1 MENNHNPQRQGIVS
15 QFFLTFA
22 HLEQLKKQD
31 MTEAIKK
38 KISESKGARWTALII
53 VSFTMMWG
61 YFLTDALSPLMT
73 MLEQDPNAG
82 WSSSEFG
89 LFNSAY
95 SWFNVYLFLLVLGGI
110 VLDKK
115 GVRFTGVV
123 TCILML
129 AGALI
134 KYYAV
139 QYIAPDAGTVFGIR
153 TQVFVACLG
162 YAIFAVGT
170 ENCCTTISKVIAKW
184 FQGKEMAMALGIQV
198 AVARLGTAAALIFC
212 PMIAKNFS
220 VSAPLLLSAILLG
233 IGLLAYLVFCVMDR
247 QYDAEVALEQQS
259 DDDTF
264 KVSDLKLIITNRG
277 FWLIA
282 LLCLMFYSAV
292 FPFMKYA
299 TSLMENKYGVSSSL
313 AGLIPSLIPFGNLI
327 MTPLFGGI
335 YDKKGK
341 GATIMII
348 GSILLILVHVLFAL
362 PILNYWWFAAFVMI
376 VLGVAFS
383 LVPSAMWPSV
393 PKIIPMKLLGS
404 AYALIFWVQN
414 IGLGLVPLFIGKVL
428 DNYCKVGTRLVDGIE
443 VTQYNYTLPM
453 CIFALFGVAAL
464 LLALRL
470 KAVDRKEGYGLEEPN
485 IK

>member
-1 MENNHNPQRQGIVS
+1 MSTVS
-15 QFFLTFA
+15 
-22 HLEQLKKQD
+22 
-31 MTEAIKK
+31 K
-38 KISESKGARWTALII
+38 KISESKGARWAALII

-73 MLEQDPNAG
+73 MLEEQMG
-82 WSSSEFG
+82 WTSLEFG
-89 LFNSAY
+89 QFNWAY
-95 SWFNVYLFLLVLGGI
+95 CWFNVFLFMLIFGGI
-110 VLDKK
+110 ILDKM
-115 GVRFTGVV
+115 GVRFTGIV
-123 TCILML
+123 TCILMF

-139 QYIAPDAGTVFGIR
+139 TQISSGPEAGTVFGMR

-170 ENCCTTISKVIAKW
+170 ENCGITVSKVITKW
-184 FQGKEMAMALGIQV
+184 FAGKELALAMGVQV
-198 AVARLGTAAALIFC
+198 AVARLGTAAALVFC
-212 PMIAKNFS
+212 PMIANRFS
-220 VSAPLLLSAILLG
+220 VSTPLLLSAILLC
-233 IGLLAYLVFCVMDR
+233 IGFLAYLVFCRMDK
-247 QYDAEVALEQQS
+247 QFDAEVAQAQTEP
-259 DDDTF
+259 DDVF
-264 KVSDLKLIITNRG
+264 KVKDLKLIITNRG

-299 TSLMENKYGVSSSL
+299 ASLMENKYGVSTTL

-348 GSILLILVHVLFAL
+348 GSLLLILVHVLFAL
-362 PILNYWWFAAFVMI
+362 PLLNYWWFAAFIMI
-376 VLGVAFS
+376 ILGIAFS

-393 PKIIPMKLLGS
+393 PKIIPQKLVGS

-414 IGLGLVPLFIGKVL
+414 IGLGFVPLLIGGILNK
-428 DNYCKVGTRLVDGIE
+428 YCKDGVRIVNGAE
-443 VTQYNYTLPM
+443 VTQYNYTIPM
-453 CIFALFGVAAL
+453 IIFALFGIVAL
-464 LLALRL
+464 LLAMRL
-470 KAVDRKEGYGLEEPN
+470 KAVDKKAGYGLEEPN
-485 IK
+485 IKA

>member
-1 MENNHNPQRQGIVS
+1 
-15 QFFLTFA
+15 
-22 HLEQLKKQD
+22 
-31 MTEAIKK
+31 MTQTIK
-38 KISESKGARWTALII
+38 KISESKAARWAALII

-73 MLEQDPNAG
+73 MLEEQMN

-95 SWFNVYLFLLVLGGI
+95 SWFNVYLFLLVFGGI
-110 VLDKK
+110 ILDKM
-115 GVRFTGVV
+115 GVRFTGIV

-129 AGALI
+129 SGALI

-139 QYIAPDAGTVFGIR
+139 EFISPTSAGTILGMR

-170 ENCCTTISKVIAKW
+170 ENCGITVSKVITKW
-184 FQGKEMAMALGIQV
+184 FRGKELALAMGVQV
-198 AVARLGTAAALIFC
+198 AVARLGTAAALVFC

-220 VSAPLLLSAILLG
+220 MSAPLLFSAILLC
-233 IGLLAYLVFCVMDR
+233 IGLIAYIVFCVLDKK
-247 QYDAEVALEQQS
+247 YDDEVGQEES
-259 DDDTF
+259 DGEDTF

-299 TSLMENKYGVSSSL
+299 TSLMENKYSVSPML

-327 MTPLFGGI
+327 MTPFFGGI

-348 GSILLILVHVLFAL
+348 GSVLLILVHVLFAMPL
-362 PILNYWWFAAFVMI
+362 LNYWWFAALIMI
-376 VLGVAFS
+376 ILGVAFS

-393 PKIIPMKLLGS
+393 PKIIPQKLLGS

-428 DNYCKVGTRLVDGIE
+428 DNYCKAGTRIVEGSE
-443 VTQYNYTLPM
+443 VIQYDYTLPM
-453 CIFALFGVAAL
+453 CIFAAFGVVAL
-464 LLALRL
+464 LLAIRL
-470 KAVDRKEGYGLEEPN
+470 KAVDKKAGYGLEEPN
-485 IK
+485 IKG

>member
-1 MENNHNPQRQGIVS
+1 MSTVS
-15 QFFLTFA
+15 
-22 HLEQLKKQD
+22 
-31 MTEAIKK
+31 K
-38 KISESKGARWTALII
+38 KISESKGARWAALII

-73 MLEQDPNAG
+73 MLEEQMG
-82 WSSSEFG
+82 WTSLEFG
-89 LFNSAY
+89 QFNWAY
-95 SWFNVYLFLLVLGGI
+95 CWFNVFLFMLIFGGI
-110 VLDKK
+110 ILDKM
-115 GVRFTGVV
+115 GVRFTGIV
-123 TCILML
+123 TCILMF

-139 QYIAPDAGTVFGIR
+139 TQISSGPEAGTVFGMR

-170 ENCCTTISKVIAKW
+170 ENCGITVSKVITKW
-184 FQGKEMAMALGIQV
+184 FAGKELALAMGVQV
-198 AVARLGTAAALIFC
+198 AVARLGTAAALVFC
-212 PMIAKNFS
+212 PMIANRFS
-220 VSAPLLLSAILLG
+220 VSTPLLLSAILLC
-233 IGLLAYLVFCVMDR
+233 IGFLAYLVFCRMDK
-247 QYDAEVALEQQS
+247 QFDAEVAQAQTEP
-259 DDDTF
+259 DDVF
-264 KVSDLKLIITNRG
+264 KVKDLKLIITNRG

-299 TSLMENKYGVSSSL
+299 ASLMENKYGVSTTL

-348 GSILLILVHVLFAL
+348 GSLLLILVHVLFAL
-362 PILNYWWFAAFVMI
+362 PLLNYWWFAAFIMI
-376 VLGVAFS
+376 ILGIAFS

-393 PKIIPMKLLGS
+393 PKIIPQKLVGS

-414 IGLGLVPLFIGKVL
+414 IGLGFVPLLIGGIL
-428 DNYCKVGTRLVDGIE
+428 DKYCKAGTRLVNGAE

-453 CIFALFGVAAL
+453 IIFALFGIVAL
-464 LLALRL
+464 LLAMRL
-470 KAVDRKEGYGLEEPN
+470 KAVDKKEGYGLEEPN
-485 IK
+485 IKA

>member
-1 MENNHNPQRQGIVS
+1 MNIIT
-15 QFFLTFA
+15 L
-22 HLEQLKKQD
+22 D
-31 MTEAIKK
+31 MAEKIKK
-38 KISESKGARWTALII
+38 RVSDSKTARWVALII

-73 MLEQDPNAG
+73 MLEESMG
-82 WSSSEFG
+82 WTSSEFG
-89 LFNSAY
+89 TFNWAY
-95 SWFNVYLFLLVLGGI
+95 CWFNVFLFMLVFGGI
-110 VLDKK
+110 ILDKM
-115 GVRFTGVV
+115 GVRFTGVL

-129 AGALI
+129 AGAII

-139 QYIAPDAGTVFGIR
+139 EFISPGPEAGTVFGLR

-170 ENCCTTISKVIAKW
+170 ENCGITVSKVITKW
-184 FQGKEMAMALGIQV
+184 FTGHEMALAMGVQV
-198 AVARLGTAAALIFC
+198 AVARLGTAAALVFS
-212 PMIAKNFS
+212 PMIVKHFS
-220 VSAPLLLSAILLG
+220 MSAPLLFSAILLC
-233 IGLLAYLVFCVMDR
+233 IGFLAYLVYCKMDR
-247 QYDAEVALEQQS
+247 QFDQEVAQQS
-259 DDDTF
+259 QDSDDIF

-299 TSLMENKYGVSSSL
+299 ASLMENKYGVATTL
-313 AGLIPSLIPFGNLI
+313 AGIIPSLIPFGNLI

-348 GSILLILVHVLFAL
+348 GSLLLILVHVLFAL
-362 PILNYWWFAAFVMI
+362 PILNYWWFAAFVMVI
-376 VLGVAFS
+376 LGVAFS

-393 PKIIPMKLLGS
+393 PKIIPQKLLGS

-414 IGLGLVPLFIGKVL
+414 IGLGFVPLLIGMIL
-428 DNYCKVGTRLVDGIE
+428 DKYCIDGTRLVNGTE

-453 CIFALFGVAAL
+453 CIFATFGVIAL
-464 LLALRL
+464 LLAIRL
-470 KAVDRKEGYGLEEPN
+470 KAVDKKNDYGLEQPN

>member
-1 MENNHNPQRQGIVS
+1 MS
-15 QFFLTFA
+15 QTV
-22 HLEQLKKQD
+22 
-31 MTEAIKK
+31 TK
-38 KISESKGARWTALII
+38 KISESKGARWAALII

-73 MLEQDPNAG
+73 MLEEQMG
-82 WSSSEFG
+82 WTSLEFG
-89 LFNSAY
+89 QFNWAY
-95 SWFNVYLFLLVLGGI
+95 CWFNVFLFMLIFGGI
-110 VLDKK
+110 ILDKV
-115 GVRFTGVV
+115 GVRFTGIV
-123 TCILML
+123 TCILMF

-139 QYIAPDAGTVFGIR
+139 TQISSGPEAGTVFGMR

-170 ENCCTTISKVIAKW
+170 ENCGITVSKVITKW
-184 FQGKEMAMALGIQV
+184 FAGKELALAMGVQV
-198 AVARLGTAAALIFC
+198 AVARLGTAAALVFC
-212 PMIAKNFS
+212 PMIANRFS
-220 VSAPLLLSAILLG
+220 VSTPLLLSAILLC
-233 IGLLAYLVFCVMDR
+233 IGFLAYLVFCRMDK
-247 QYDAEVALEQQS
+247 QFDAEVAQAQTEP
-259 DDDTF
+259 DDVF
-264 KVSDLKLIITNRG
+264 KVKDLKLIITNRG

-299 TSLMENKYGVSSSL
+299 ASLMENKYGVSTTL

-348 GSILLILVHVLFAL
+348 GSLLLILVHVLFAL
-362 PILNYWWFAAFVMI
+362 PLLNYWWFAAFIMI
-376 VLGVAFS
+376 ILGIAFS

-393 PKIIPMKLLGS
+393 PKIIPQKLVGS

-414 IGLGLVPLFIGKVL
+414 IGLGFVPLLIGGILNK
-428 DNYCKVGTRLVDGIE
+428 YCKDGVRIVNGAE
-443 VTQYNYTLPM
+443 VTQYNYTIPM
-453 CIFALFGVAAL
+453 IIFALFGIVAL
-464 LLALRL
+464 LLAMRL
-470 KAVDRKEGYGLEEPN
+470 KAVDKKEGYGLEEPN
-485 IK
+485 IKA

>member
-1 MENNHNPQRQGIVS
+1 
-15 QFFLTFA
+15 
-22 HLEQLKKQD
+22 
-31 MTEAIKK
+31 MTQTIK
-38 KISESKGARWTALII
+38 KISESKAARWAALII

-73 MLEQDPNAG
+73 MLEEQMN

-95 SWFNVYLFLLVLGGI
+95 SWFNVYLFLLVFGGI
-110 VLDKK
+110 ILDKM
-115 GVRFTGVV
+115 GVRFTGIV

-129 AGALI
+129 SGALI

-139 QYIAPDAGTVFGIR
+139 EFISPTSAGTILGMR

-170 ENCCTTISKVIAKW
+170 ENCGITVSKVITKW
-184 FQGKEMAMALGIQV
+184 FRGKELALAMGVQV
-198 AVARLGTAAALIFC
+198 AVARLGTAAALVFC

-220 VSAPLLLSAILLG
+220 MSAPLLFSAILLC
-233 IGLLAYLVFCVMDR
+233 IGLIAYIVFCVLDKK
-247 QYDAEVALEQQS
+247 YDDEVGQEES
-259 DDDTF
+259 DGEDTF

-299 TSLMENKYGVSSSL
+299 TSLMENKYSVSPML

-327 MTPLFGGI
+327 MTPFFGGV

-348 GSILLILVHVLFAL
+348 GSVLLILVHVLFAMPL
-362 PILNYWWFAAFVMI
+362 LNYWWFAALIMI
-376 VLGVAFS
+376 ILGVAFS

-393 PKIIPMKLLGS
+393 PKIIPQKLLGS

-428 DNYCKVGTRLVDGIE
+428 DNYCKAGTRIVDGSE
-443 VTQYNYTLPM
+443 VIQYNYTLPM
-453 CIFALFGVAAL
+453 CIFALFGVVAL
-464 LLALRL
+464 LLAIRL
-470 KAVDRKEGYGLEEPN
+470 KAVDKKAGYGLEEPN
-485 IK
+485 IKA

>member
-1 MENNHNPQRQGIVS
+1 
-15 QFFLTFA
+15 
-22 HLEQLKKQD
+22 

-38 KISESKGARWTALII
+38 KISESRGARWAVLII

-73 MLEQDPNAG
+73 MLENQMN

-95 SWFNVYLFLLVLGGI
+95 SWFNVYLFLLVFGGI
-110 VLDKK
+110 VLDKM
-115 GVRFTGVV
+115 GVRFTGIV
-123 TCILML
+123 TSFLML

-139 QYIAPDAGTVFGIR
+139 QCISPDAGTVLGIR
-153 TQVFVACLG
+153 TQVFVACVG
-162 YAIFAVGT
+162 YAVFAVGT

-184 FQGKEMAMALGIQV
+184 FEGKEMATALGVQV
-198 AVARLGTAAALIFC
+198 AVARLGTAAALIVC
-212 PMIAKNFS
+212 PVIAKRFT

-233 IGLLAYLVFCVMDR
+233 IGLLAYLVFCVLDKKF
-247 QYDAEVALEQQS
+247 DDEVALEQS

-264 KVSDLKLIITNRG
+264 KIADLKHIVTNRG

-299 TSLMENKYGVSSSL
+299 TSLMENKYGVSSDL

-327 MTPLFGGI
+327 MTPFFGGI
-335 YDKKGK
+335 YDRKGK

-348 GSILLILVHVLFAL
+348 GSVLLILVHVLFAL
-362 PILNYWWFAAFVMI
+362 PLLNYWWFAAFIMI
-376 VLGVAFS
+376 ILGVAFS

-414 IGLGLVPLFIGKVL
+414 IGLGLVPLLIGKVL
-428 DNYCKVGTRLVDGIE
+428 DNYCKVGTRLVDGAQ

-453 CIFALFGVAAL
+453 CIFAVFGVVAL

-470 KAVDRKEGYGLEEPN
+470 KAVDAKEGYGLEKPN
-485 IK
+485 IKQ

>member
-1 MENNHNPQRQGIVS
+1 MS
-15 QFFLTFA
+15 QTV
-22 HLEQLKKQD
+22 
-31 MTEAIKK
+31 TK
-38 KISESKGARWTALII
+38 KISESKGARWAALII

-73 MLEQDPNAG
+73 MLEEQMG
-82 WSSSEFG
+82 WTSLEFG
-89 LFNSAY
+89 QFNWAY
-95 SWFNVYLFLLVLGGI
+95 CWFNVFLFMLIFGGI
-110 VLDKK
+110 ILDKM
-115 GVRFTGVV
+115 GVRFTGIV
-123 TCILML
+123 TCILMF

-139 QYIAPDAGTVFGIR
+139 TQISSGPEAGTVFGMR

-170 ENCCTTISKVIAKW
+170 ENCGITVSKVITKW
-184 FQGKEMAMALGIQV
+184 FAGKELALAMGVQV
-198 AVARLGTAAALIFC
+198 AVARLGTAAALVFC
-212 PMIAKNFS
+212 PMIAKHFS
-220 VSAPLLLSAILLG
+220 VSAPLLLSAILLC
-233 IGLLAYLVFCVMDR
+233 IGFLAYLVFCHMDKKF
-247 QYDAEVALEQQS
+247 DAEVAQAQTEP
-259 DDDTF
+259 DDVF
-264 KVSDLKLIITNRG
+264 KVKDLKLIITNRG

-299 TSLMENKYGVSSSL
+299 ASLMENKYGVSTTL

-348 GSILLILVHVLFAL
+348 GSLLLILVHVLFAL
-362 PILNYWWFAAFVMI
+362 PLLNYWWFAAFIMI
-376 VLGVAFS
+376 ILGVAFS

-393 PKIIPMKLLGS
+393 PKIIPQKLVGS

-414 IGLGLVPLFIGKVL
+414 IGLGFVPLLIGGILNK
-428 DNYCKVGTRLVDGIE
+428 YCKVGTRLVEGAE

-453 CIFALFGVAAL
+453 IIFALFGIVAL
-464 LLALRL
+464 LLAMRL
-470 KAVDRKEGYGLEEPN
+470 KAVDKKEGYGLEKPN
-485 IK
+485 IKE

>member
-1 MENNHNPQRQGIVS
+1 
-15 QFFLTFA
+15 
-22 HLEQLKKQD
+22 
-31 MTEAIKK
+31 MTQTIK
-38 KISESKGARWTALII
+38 KISESKAARWAALII

-73 MLEQDPNAG
+73 MLEDQMN
-82 WSSSEFG
+82 WSSAEFG

-95 SWFNVYLFLLVLGGI
+95 SWFNVYLFLLVFGGI
-110 VLDKK
+110 ILDKM
-115 GVRFTGVV
+115 GVRFTGIL
-123 TCILML
+123 TCILMFS
-129 AGALI
+129 GALI

-139 QYIAPDAGTVFGIR
+139 EFISPTDGGTILGMR

-170 ENCCTTISKVIAKW
+170 ENCGITVSKVITKW
-184 FQGKEMAMALGIQV
+184 FKGKELALAMGVQV
-198 AVARLGTAAALIFC
+198 AVARLGTAAALVFC
-212 PMIAKNFS
+212 PIIARHFS
-220 VSAPLLLSAILLG
+220 MSAPLLFSAILLC
-233 IGLLAYLVFCVMDR
+233 IGLLAYIVFCVLDKKF
-247 QYDAEVALEQQS
+247 DAEVTLEES
-259 DDDTF
+259 DGEDTF
-264 KVSDLKLIITNRG
+264 KVKDLKLIITNRG
-277 FWLIA
+277 FWLVA

-299 TSLMENKYGVSSSL
+299 TSLMENKYNVSPML
-313 AGLIPSLIPFGNLI
+313 AGLIPSLIPFGNLL
-327 MTPLFGGI
+327 MTPIFGSI

-348 GSILLILVHVLFAL
+348 GSILLIVVHLLFAMPL
-362 PILNYWWFAAFVMI
+362 LNYWWFAAIIMVI
-376 VLGVAFS
+376 LGVAFS

-393 PKIIPMKLLGS
+393 PKIIPQKLLGS

-428 DNYCKVGTRLVDGIE
+428 DNYCKAGTRMVDGAE

-453 CIFALFGVAAL
+453 LIFALFGVAAL

-470 KAVDRKEGYGLEEPN
+470 KAIDKKAGYGLEEPN

>member
-1 MENNHNPQRQGIVS
+1 MS
-15 QFFLTFA
+15 QTLT
-22 HLEQLKKQD
+22 KR
-31 MTEAIKK
+31 IG
-38 KISESKGARWTALII
+38 ESKAARWTALII

-73 MLEQDPNAG
+73 MLEEQMG
-82 WSSSEFG
+82 WTSLEFG
-89 LFNSAY
+89 QFNWAY
-95 SWFNVYLFLLVLGGI
+95 CWFNVFLFMLIFGGI
-110 VLDKK
+110 ILDKM
-115 GVRFTGVV
+115 GVRFTGIV
-123 TCILML
+123 TCILMF

-139 QYIAPDAGTVFGIR
+139 TQISSGPEAGTVFGMR

-170 ENCCTTISKVIAKW
+170 ENCGITVSKVITKW
-184 FQGKEMAMALGIQV
+184 FAGKELALAMGVQV
-198 AVARLGTAAALIFC
+198 AVARLGTAAALVFC
-212 PMIAKNFS
+212 PMIAKHFS
-220 VSAPLLLSAILLG
+220 VSAPLLLSAILLC
-233 IGLLAYLVFCVMDR
+233 IGFLAYLVFCGMDKKF
-247 QYDAEVALEQQS
+247 DAEVAQAQTEP
-259 DDDTF
+259 DDVF
-264 KVSDLKLIITNRG
+264 KVKDLKLIITNRG

-299 TSLMENKYGVSSSL
+299 ASLMENKYGVSTTL

-348 GSILLILVHVLFAL
+348 GSLLLILVHVLFAL
-362 PILNYWWFAAFVMI
+362 PLLNYWWFAAFIMI
-376 VLGVAFS
+376 ILGIAFS

-393 PKIIPMKLLGS
+393 PKIIPQKLVGS

-414 IGLGLVPLFIGKVL
+414 IGLGFVPLLIGGIL
-428 DNYCKVGTRLVDGIE
+428 DKYCKVGTRLVEGAE

-453 CIFALFGVAAL
+453 IIFALFGIVAL

-470 KAVDRKEGYGLEEPN
+470 KAVDKKEGYGLEEPN
-485 IK
+485 IKQ

>member
-1 MENNHNPQRQGIVS
+1 MS
-15 QFFLTFA
+15 QTI
-22 HLEQLKKQD
+22 
-31 MTEAIKK
+31 TK
-38 KISESKGARWTALII
+38 KISESKAARWAALII

-73 MLEQDPNAG
+73 MLEEQMG
-82 WSSSEFG
+82 WTSLEFG
-89 LFNSAY
+89 QFNWAY
-95 SWFNVYLFLLVLGGI
+95 CWFNVFLFMLIFGGI
-110 VLDKK
+110 ILDKM
-115 GVRFTGVV
+115 GVRFTGIV
-123 TCILML
+123 TCILMF

-139 QYIAPDAGTVFGIR
+139 TQISSGPEAGTVFGMR

-170 ENCCTTISKVIAKW
+170 ENCGITVSKVITKW
-184 FQGKEMAMALGIQV
+184 FAGKELALAMGVQV
-198 AVARLGTAAALIFC
+198 AVARLGTAAALVFC
-212 PMIAKNFS
+212 PMIANRFS
-220 VSAPLLLSAILLG
+220 VSAPLLLSAILLC
-233 IGLLAYLVFCVMDR
+233 IGFLAYLVFCRMDK
-247 QYDAEVALEQQS
+247 QFDAEVTQTQTEP
-259 DDDTF
+259 DDVF
-264 KVSDLKLIITNRG
+264 KVKDLKLIITNRG
-277 FWLIA
+277 FWLLA

-299 TSLMENKYGVSSSL
+299 ASLMENKYGVSTTL

-348 GSILLILVHVLFAL
+348 GSLLLILVHVLFAL
-362 PILNYWWFAAFVMI
+362 PLLNYWWFAAFIMI
-376 VLGVAFS
+376 ILGIAFS

-393 PKIIPMKLLGS
+393 PKIIPQKLVGS

-414 IGLGLVPLFIGKVL
+414 IGLGFVPLLIGGIL
-428 DNYCKVGTRLVDGIE
+428 DKYCKAGTRLVEGAE

-453 CIFALFGVAAL
+453 VIFALFGVVAL
-464 LLALRL
+464 LLAMRL
-470 KAVDRKEGYGLEEPN
+470 KAVDKKAGYGLEEPN
-485 IK
+485 IKG